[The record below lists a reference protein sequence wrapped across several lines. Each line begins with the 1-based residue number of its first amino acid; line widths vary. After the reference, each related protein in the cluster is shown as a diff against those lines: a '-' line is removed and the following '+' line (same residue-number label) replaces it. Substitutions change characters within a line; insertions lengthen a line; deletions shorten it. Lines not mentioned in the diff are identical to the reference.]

1 MKNQTILMAGGVAVA
16 IAALFMIGVEMGK
29 RHERVGSLAAAMQS
43 EQGANEHINDLS
55 IAYDLNKVQ
64 LSAEDRALTIASGGH
79 IKNTPL
85 IEAVYVTGTSGNC
98 IFKNKTHKKANK
110 ITLILHGEGVFGG
123 ALTNN
128 TDRVCESI
136 SAVFGLYNDDG
147 TKRGQ
152 ETEDIRNL
160 APMRVW
166 RFELDRENM
175 LYHNPKLEE
184 LTWIL
189 EGETKVRSK
198 KFK

>member
-1 MKNQTILMAGGVAVA
+1 MKLFILILVILSLPCAAVAQEARGTILGTVTDASGATPLYTFNLPGVYPVCVQVSDGTGGTSVACVAVDIAAPPRQRPVCDVVMPQIVASNTGGVMTFT
-16 IAALFMIGVEMGK
+16 LD
-29 RHERVGSLAAAMQS
+29 GSRSYDVNS
-43 EQGANEHINDLS
+43 EPLTYHWTTDGGGS
-55 IAYDLNKVQ
+55 IAV
-64 LSAEDRALTIASGGH
+64 R
-79 IKNTPL
+79 P
-85 IEAVYVTGTSGNC
+85 V
-98 IFKNKTHKKANK
+98 
-110 ITLILHGEGVFGG
+110 
-123 ALTNN
+123 
-128 TDRVCESI
+128 
-136 SAVFGLYNDDG
+136 
-147 TKRGQ
+147 RGQ